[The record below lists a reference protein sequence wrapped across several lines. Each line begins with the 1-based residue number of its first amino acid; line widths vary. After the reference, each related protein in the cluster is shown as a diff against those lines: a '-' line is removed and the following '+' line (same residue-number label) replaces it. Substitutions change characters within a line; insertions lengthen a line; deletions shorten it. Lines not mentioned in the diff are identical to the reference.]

1 MPGFGDSLPGQTC
14 DGRWQTLYHRAVS
27 VNKQKQRRCESP
39 GCSNPYPHLH
49 TPGTVTMDF
58 VEGLPMSRGYSCIM
72 VVVDKLTRYAH
83 FIPLAHP
90 FSAIQVASIFM
101 QQIYKHHGLPYA
113 IVSDRD
119 RVFTSTLW
127 RELFKLA
134 GTELRMSSAYHP
146 QTDGTTE
153 RVNQCM
159 ETYLR
164 CFVHSCPHKWF
175 QWLHLAE
182 FWYNTSAHSALKASP
197 FEVLYGHPPRHF
209 GIVDASASAPADL
222 ATWLHER
229 EVMIALLKQHLERS
243 KQRMKEQADKK
254 RSERSF
260 AMGDWVYVK
269 LQPYVQVSVAPRANH
284 KLFQIFLV
292 RFRSWRGWAMCPINC
307 NFLHPA
313 GCTRCFTCP
322 CCAQRYPRTRR
333 W

>member
-175 QWLHLAE
+175 
-182 FWYNTSAHSALKASP
+182 S
-197 FEVLYGHPPRHF
+197 
-209 GIVDASASAPADL
+209 
-222 ATWLHER
+222 
-229 EVMIALLKQHLERS
+229 
-243 KQRMKEQADKK
+243 
-254 RSERSF
+254 
-260 AMGDWVYVK
+260 
-269 LQPYVQVSVAPRANH
+269 
-284 KLFQIFLV
+284 
-292 RFRSWRGWAMCPINC
+292 
-307 NFLHPA
+307 
-313 GCTRCFTCP
+313 GCTSPNFGTTLQLILLSKLLLSRYCTVTHLVTLALWMRP
-322 CCAQRYPRTRR
+322 HQRRRTSRPGSMNVR
-333 W
+333 